1 MDTETPPILSLGP
14 LILIKIQ
21 IHHLIKVKTWLEHHI
36 NWFN

>member
-21 IHHLIKVKTWLEHHI
+21 ILPL
-36 NWFN
+36 NQG